1 MQKVTRY
8 GQDMSGELFERLIR
22 DIPLKNDAA
31 LARFLAVR
39 PPVISKIRHGRARIT
54 ADLLV
59 HIYDQLRKNDAPWEF
74 DRLRAA
80 VPPLLVSKKELYNG

>member
-1 MQKVTRY
+1 
-8 GQDMSGELFERLIR
+8 MSGELFERLIR

-59 HIYDQLRKNDAPWEF
+59 HIYDRLRANDAPWEF

-80 VPPLLVSKKELYNG
+80 VPPLLIDSYQASIPNQEPA